1 LKNYNCKNTLTFV
14 AAAVFFAV
22 CMCVCFVGAYAADDG
37 GKTADDTLKVVV
49 ENAEITAKDGVSG
62 DCEAV
67 FSDDTVSLNIDGFA
81 YPNAYVQ
88 IGVSVYNEGTLTAIL
103 DEHQEFDCDIDG
115 VSVSFPEFENGE
127 KIESGERCDFT
138 LVVKWDGNSQD
149 DYTVSESGDFSL
161 KLTYSADVA
170 DTVPDDSSSE
180 VDESSV
186 ADEDNSSVEDS
197 SLPDEDDSSVD
208 DSSIPDEDDSSVADS
223 SLPDEDDS
231 SVADSSLPDEDDSSV
246 ADSPLTDSKITE
258 TTDSGNSPQTS
269 AITTAQ
275 TPSDGNANTG
285 VFTEK
290 NALLALSVMFAL
302 CTAMSVTLL
311 INAKKNGDET
321 D

>member
-1 LKNYNCKNTLTFV
+1 
-14 AAAVFFAV
+14 
-22 CMCVCFVGAYAADDG
+22 VGAYAADDG

-49 ENAEITAKDGVSG
+49 ENAEITAKEGVSG

-170 DTVPDDSSSE
+170 DNVPDDSSSE

-186 ADEDNSSVEDS
+186 ANEDNSSVEDSSIPDEDNSSVEDS
-197 SLPDEDDSSVD
+197 SLPDEDNSSVEDSSPPDEDNSSVE

-231 SVADSSLPDEDDSSV
+231 SVEDSSLPDEDNSSVEDSSL
-246 ADSPLTDSKITE
+246 PDSKITE

-290 NALLALSVMFAL
+290 NVLLALSVMFAL